1 MITYNSILSVL
12 AIEGLIK
19 SYVVPKAMDKY
30 KLDETGT
37 FFTLIL
43 LLCVFAVF
51 EFFFYSRCIDSES
64 LNHIFGNNPSA
75 QIILLFV
82 VALVVNYRWVM
93 AIYDRYTFWPT
104 LGILSL
110 VSFVNEFNNIIIR
123 SSLLTLTGVENCHK

>member
-19 SYVVPKAMDKY
+19 SYVVPKAIDKY

-37 FFTLIL
+37 FIVLIL

-64 LNHIFGNNPSA
+64 LSHIFGNNPSA

-82 VALVVNYRWVM
+82 VALVVNYRWVI
-93 AIYDRYTFWPT
+93 AIYNKYTFWPT

-110 VSFVNEFNNIIIR
+110 VSFVNEFNNLIIR
-123 SSLLTLTGVENCHK
+123 ASLSTLVGTENCNT